1 MINLVKLVWYA
12 KRAVGRNIVAVAL
25 HNSKRWE
32 TERERWRERKKKDGI
47 WRRMLA
53 FKFDE

>member
-12 KRAVGRNIVAVAL
+12 QRAVGRNIVAVAL
-25 HNSKRWE
+25 HNCKRWE
-32 TERERWRERKKKDGI
+32 TERERWREKKKEGI

>member
-12 KRAVGRNIVAVAL
+12 QRAVGRNIVAVAL
-25 HNSKRWE
+25 HNCKRWE
-32 TERERWRERKKKDGI
+32 TERDRYGEREMEKNKEGI

-53 FKFDE
+53 F